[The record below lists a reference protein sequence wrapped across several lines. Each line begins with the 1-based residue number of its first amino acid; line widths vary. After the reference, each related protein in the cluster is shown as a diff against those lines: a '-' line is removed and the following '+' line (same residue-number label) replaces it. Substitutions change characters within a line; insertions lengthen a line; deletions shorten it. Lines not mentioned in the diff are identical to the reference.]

1 MELGGASF
9 ILMAVELAVRTLFTE
24 DCFRHM
30 QFYLQRQRLKGG
42 EAKNGWPL
50 APLACGPTIL
60 KRLCFAPL
68 LIGVFEFYTLLQV
81 DKCFGGWESTGKC
94 HSTPLWHLP
103 SPLQEEEWRPMT
115 LRCRRGDSAFD
126 FEVCR
131 KISTILGSGILDDF
145 AIGGW
150 DSFGVRGH
158 CARCCELP

>member
-81 DKCFGGWESTGKC
+81 DKINVLEAGKVPESVTPHLCGTSLLPCKKKNGG
-94 HSTPLWHLP
+94 L
-103 SPLQEEEWRPMT
+103 
-115 LRCRRGDSAFD
+115 
-126 FEVCR
+126 
-131 KISTILGSGILDDF
+131 
-145 AIGGW
+145 
-150 DSFGVRGH
+150 
-158 CARCCELP
+158 